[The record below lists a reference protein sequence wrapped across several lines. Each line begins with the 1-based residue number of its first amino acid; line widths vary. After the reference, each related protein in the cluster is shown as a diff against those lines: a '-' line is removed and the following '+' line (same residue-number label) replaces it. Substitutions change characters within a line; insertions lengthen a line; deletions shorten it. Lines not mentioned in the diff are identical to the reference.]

1 MLHAVRQLAGSVV
14 VLVLV
19 GCGPRAAI
27 GGTGPD
33 VSVPTPDCSARG
45 ATVIRPVSTAVA
57 VSGTAVASIAG
68 QSGQPTRLPRAQLV
82 ADAVATATAIALIP
96 TPTPPPTSTPTPPP
110 TATSTAAPACATL
123 VSRRPP
129 AVAPAPTSQPA
140 IASTP
145 VMAPT
150 TSAAPPA
157 PQSTTGVT
165 QPALVTPSAGQP
177 APVTPSPGQPTL
189 VSPTVLL
196 ASDNGADVELHVGD
210 QFVLLLGQY
219 TGTDW
224 QVQLSDPSVLQ
235 RVGSNGQGVYQAAT
249 QGEAELNAIGEPA
262 CRRGQP
268 PCGAPSRLVRFS
280 VHVR

>member
-1 MLHAVRQLAGSVV
+1 MLNAVRQLAGSVV

-33 VSVPTPDCSARG
+33 GSVPTPDCSSRG

-57 VSGTAVASIAG
+57 VSGTVVVSVAG
-68 QSGQPTRLPRAQLV
+68 QSGQATPLPRAQLV

-150 TSAAPPA
+150 TSAAPPG

-165 QPALVTPSAGQP
+165 QPALM
-177 APVTPSPGQPTL
+177 TPSPGQPTL

-249 QGEAELNAIGEPA
+249 PGEAELNAIGEPA
-262 CRRGQP
+262 CRHVQP
-268 PCGAPSRLVRFS
+268 PCGTPSRLVRFS